1 MSAFRLEKPFL
12 MGWFIPL
19 TVSSYDLQ
27 SIILFDFA
35 SKVTSDQIRYRAHF
49 ILE

>member
-1 MSAFRLEKPFL
+1 MTLITCDII
-12 MGWFIPL
+12 FIL
-19 TVSSYDLQ
+19 H